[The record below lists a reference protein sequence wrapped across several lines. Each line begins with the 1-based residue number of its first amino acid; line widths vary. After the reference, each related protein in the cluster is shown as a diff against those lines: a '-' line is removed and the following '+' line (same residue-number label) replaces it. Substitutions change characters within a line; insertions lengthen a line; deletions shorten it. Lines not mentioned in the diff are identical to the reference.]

1 MTQAARAAETAA
13 RASYGR
19 LLAYLSARTR
29 DIAAAEDALADA
41 FRAALETWPNSGIPD
56 KPEAWLLTAA
66 RNRLNHLDR
75 HARTKA
81 SAAATLALIAEEA
94 AEQAETIFPDD
105 RLKLL
110 FICAHPAIDPAAR
123 TPLMLQTVLGVDA
136 ARIASSFLSAPA
148 TMSQRLV
155 RAKTKIRDAGIA
167 FETPER
173 ASLPERLEAVLE
185 SIYAAY
191 GLGWDNIDGADAKIA
206 GFSEEALFLGS
217 LLVSLLPESAEA
229 RGLRALML
237 YCEARAPARRSATGG
252 FVPLSDQNPALWN
265 RAMVIEAEQELT
277 RAAKLITGD
286 PAAFGRFQIEAAMQ
300 SIHIQRAVTG
310 KTDWPVVIA
319 LYETLIRR
327 APSIGAWVGRAA
339 AYGEAGRP
347 GAGLLQLDE
356 LPPADIQSY
365 QPFWAVRADLLAK
378 LGNLEEARS
387 AYARAIGLS
396 QSPAIKNYLT
406 GRMVGLP
413 SP

>member
-19 LLAYLSARTR
+19 LLAYLSSRTR
-29 DIAAAEDALADA
+29 DIAASEDALADA
-41 FRAALETWPNSGIPD
+41 FRAALETWPTRGIPD

-81 SAAATLALIAEEA
+81 GAAATLALIAEEA
-94 AEQAETIFPDD
+94 ADQTETIFPDD

-123 TPLMLQTVLGVDA
+123 TPLMLQTVLGLDA
-136 ARIASSFLSAPA
+136 ARVASAFLSAPA

-206 GFSEEALFLGS
+206 GFSEEALFLGT
-217 LLVSLLPESAEA
+217 LLVSLLPDSAEA

-237 YCEARAPARRSATGG
+237 YCEARAPARRDENGR

-277 RAAKLITGD
+277 RAAKLTASD
-286 PAAFGRFQIEAAMQ
+286 PTAFGRFQIEAAMQ

-347 GAGLLQLDE
+347 EAGLAQLDE
-356 LPPADIQSY
+356 LPAADIQSY
-365 QPFWAVRADLLAK
+365 QPFWAVRADLLTK
-378 LGNLEEARS
+378 LDKPDEARA

-396 QSPAIKNYLT
+396 QSPAIKNYLA
-406 GRMVGLP
+406 GRMESLG
-413 SP
+413 

>member
-13 RASYGR
+13 RVSYGR

-41 FRAALETWPNSGIPD
+41 FRAALETWPTSGIPD

-81 SAAATLALIAEEA
+81 SAATTLALIAEEA
-94 AEQAETIFPDD
+94 AERAETLFTDD

-237 YCEARAPARRSATGG
+237 YCEARAPARRDENGR
-252 FVPLSDQNPALWN
+252 FVPLSEQNPALWT

-277 RAAKLITGD
+277 RAAKLTAGA

-300 SIHIQRAVTG
+300 SVHIQRAVTG
-310 KTDWPVVIA
+310 KTAWPVVIA
-319 LYETLIRR
+319 LYETLILR

-339 AYGEAGRP
+339 AYGEAGNP
-347 GAGLLQLDE
+347 EAGLTQLDE
-356 LPPADIQSY
+356 LAAADIQSY

-378 LGNLEEARS
+378 LDKPDEARA

-406 GRMVGLP
+406 GRMESLG
-413 SP
+413 

>member
-41 FRAALETWPNSGIPD
+41 FRAALETWPARGIPE

-66 RNRLNHLDR
+66 RNRLNQLDR

-81 SAAATLALIAEEA
+81 GAATTLALIAEEA
-94 AEQAETIFPDD
+94 AERAETLFTDD

-136 ARIASSFLSAPA
+136 ARIASAFLSAPA

-191 GLGWDNIDGADAKIA
+191 GLGWDNIDGADTKIA

-217 LLVSLLPESAEA
+217 LLVSLLPDSAEA

-237 YCEARAPARRSATGG
+237 YCEARAPARRDEAGR
-252 FVPLSDQNPALWN
+252 FVPLSDQNPALWT
-265 RAMVIEAEQELT
+265 RAMVVEAEQELT
-277 RAAKLITGD
+277 RAAQLITGD
-286 PAAFGRFQIEAAMQ
+286 PAAFGRFQIEAALQ
-300 SIHIQRAVTG
+300 SVHIQRAITG
-310 KTDWPVVIA
+310 RTNWSVVIA
-319 LYETLIRR
+319 LYETLILR
-327 APSIGAWVGRAA
+327 APSIGALVGKAA
-339 AYGEAGRP
+339 ALGEAGNP
-347 GAGLLQLDE
+347 EAGLTQLDD
-356 LPPADIQSY
+356 LPTPDIQSY

-378 LGNLEEARS
+378 LGNEVDART

-396 QSPAIKNYLT
+396 QSPAIKHYLT
-406 GRMVGLP
+406 ERMGRLG
-413 SP
+413 

>member
-41 FRAALETWPNSGIPD
+41 FRAALETWPMRGIPE

-66 RNRLNHLDR
+66 RNRLNHVDR

-81 SAAATLALIAEEA
+81 GAAATLALIAEEA
-94 AEQAETIFPDD
+94 SERAESLFPDD

-155 RAKTKIRDAGIA
+155 RAKTKIRDAGVA

-173 ASLPERLEAVLE
+173 AVLSERLGAVLE

-191 GLGWDNIDGADAKIA
+191 GLGWDNIDGADAKVA
-206 GFSEEALFLGS
+206 GFSEEALFLGT
-217 LLVSLLPESAEA
+217 LLVSLLSESAEA

-237 YCEARAPARRSATGG
+237 YCEARAPARRDEQGR
-252 FVPLSDQNPALWN
+252 FVPLTEQNPALWT

-277 RAAKLITGD
+277 RAAQLIRDD

-310 KTDWPVVIA
+310 KTDWAVVIA
-319 LYETLIRR
+319 LYETLLLR

-339 AYGEAGRP
+339 TYGEAGHP
-347 GAGLLQLDE
+347 QAGLIQLDD
-356 LPPADIQSY
+356 LPAADIQSY

-378 LGNLEEARS
+378 LGQQELARA

-396 QSPAIKNYLT
+396 QSPAIKDYLA
-406 GRMVGLP
+406 GRMR
-413 SP
+413 